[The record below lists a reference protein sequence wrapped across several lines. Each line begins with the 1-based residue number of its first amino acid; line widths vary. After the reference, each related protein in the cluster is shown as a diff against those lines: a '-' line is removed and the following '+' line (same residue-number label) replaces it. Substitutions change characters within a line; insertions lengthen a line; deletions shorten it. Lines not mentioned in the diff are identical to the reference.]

1 MAKYELGDLRR
12 SSVIMNAAPGAV
24 VDFRADGAPISAVI
38 AGQDAWDRF
47 FPPVGLANPQV
58 IYEERLQKK
67 LKVEGFRLP
76 PVRPSDE
83 IKTSKEKGWNPRALA
98 AVRFPNW
105 LQCPQCNKIAPAEK
119 WGEEPGRAWKKCSLC
134 SVEAG
139 GPVYVVPVRFVMAC
153 ANGHLDEFPWHYWVE
168 HKISNCS
175 GDNGFLKLKSEGPG
189 LAGLV
194 LSCPKCHSSKS
205 LEGIF
210 SKTTWERIKLKCR
223 GKRPWLGDLD
233 PKKCELVPRVMQ
245 RGASNMYFPVMET
258 ALSIPPWSNRLPEE
272 IGQFW
277 GAIVN
282 VEDTGGR
289 IKLIEQLEVAGL
301 KDVMKSLGLTRE
313 CLAQQVEDYKQLLS
327 SANTDNLRIDEYRQF
342 SCGATSPQDETQNF
356 EMRREEVPR
365 NMTKYFDQIVRLVRL
380 REVRAL
386 KGFTRIFPAG
396 EGGLNIAP
404 IASDK
409 KQWLP
414 AIEVKGEGIY
424 ISFHSDT
431 LSAWEKS
438 AMAVKRAQ
446 EVQSMYMRQWK
457 EMHDDEESDQI
468 ITPRFLLIHTFAHVL
483 MKQLTMECGYSSA
496 ALRERLYVDQ
506 DNMAGVLIYTS
517 TSDADGTLGGLQRQ
531 GKSEKIGN
539 IVESA
544 IKSIAWCSSDPLCI
558 EGLMCGVDSLSLAAC
573 HSCVLAPETSCEEF
587 NRFLDRAL
595 LVGLPVDPDLGFFSD
610 IMRAG

>member
-1 MAKYELGDLRR
+1 MAKNELGDLRR
-12 SSVIMNAAPGAV
+12 SMVIMNAAPGAV

-58 IYEERLQKK
+58 VYEERLQKK

-83 IKTSKEKGWNPRALA
+83 VKRSKEKGWNPRALA
-98 AVRFPNW
+98 AVRFPDW
-105 LQCPQCNKIAPAEK
+105 LQCPQCNRIAPADR
-119 WGEEPGRAWKKCSLC
+119 WGDEPGRPWRKCSHC

-139 GPVYVVPVRFVMAC
+139 ETIFVVPVRFVMAC
-153 ANGHLDEFPWHYWVE
+153 ANGHLDEFPWHNWVGHRDDDCYGE
-168 HKISNCS
+168 
-175 GDNGFLKLKSEGPG
+175 NGFLKLKSEGPG

-194 LSCPKCHSSKS
+194 LSCPKCKASKT

-210 SKTTWERIKLKCR
+210 SSTTWEHKKLKCK

-233 PKKCELVPRVMQ
+233 PAPCELVPRVMQ

-272 IGQFW
+272 VGQFW
-277 GAIVN
+277 GALEN
-282 VEDTGGR
+282 VEDMNGR

-301 KDVMKSLGLTRE
+301 KDVMDALELTRE
-313 CLAQQVEDYKQLLS
+313 SLAQQVEEYKRLVAS
-327 SANTDNLRIDEYRQF
+327 SNTENLRVDEHRQF
-342 SCGATSPQDETQNF
+342 SCESSNPGDESQNF
-356 EMRREEVPR
+356 EMRHESVPAT
-365 NMTKYFDQIVRLVRL
+365 MTKYFDRIVRLVRL

-396 EGGLNIAP
+396 EKGQNIAP
-404 IASDK
+404 IYSEK

-414 AIEVKGEGIY
+414 AVEVKGEGIF
-424 ISFHSDT
+424 ISFNHQI
-431 LSAWEKS
+431 LQKWEKG
-438 AMAVKRAQ
+438 ATAIIRANDI
-446 EVQSMYMRQWK
+446 QSMYVRQWK
-457 EMHDDEESDQI
+457 EMHDDGSPDRT

-506 DNMAGVLIYTS
+506 EDMAGVLIYTS

-531 GKSEKIGN
+531 GKSNNIAN
-539 IVESA
+539 IV
-544 IKSIAWCSSDPLCI
+544 KSSIQSIEWCSSDPLCI
-558 EGLMCGVDSLSLAAC
+558 EGLMCGVDSLSLSAC

-595 LVGLPVDPDLGFFSD
+595 LVGLPDEPALGFFSNLIRND
-610 IMRAG
+610 

>member
-12 SSVIMNAAPGAV
+12 SMVIMNAAPGAV

-58 IYEERLQKK
+58 VYEERLQKK

-83 IKTSKEKGWNPRALA
+83 VKRSKEKGWNPRALT

-105 LQCPQCNKIAPAEK
+105 LQCPQCNRIAPADK
-119 WGEEPGRAWKKCSLC
+119 WGDEPGRPWKKCSPC

-139 GPVYVVPVRFVMAC
+139 ETIFVVPVRFVMAC
-153 ANGHLDEFPWHYWVE
+153 ANGHLDEFPWHSWVGHRKNDCYGE
-168 HKISNCS
+168 
-175 GDNGFLKLKSEGPG
+175 NGFLKLTSEGPG

-194 LSCPKCHSSKS
+194 LSCPKCKASKT

-210 SKTTWERIKLKCR
+210 SSTTWEQKKLKCK
-223 GKRPWLGDLD
+223 GKRPWLGDQD
-233 PKKCELVPRVMQ
+233 PTPCELVPRVMQ

-272 IGQFW
+272 VGQFW
-277 GAIVN
+277 GALEN
-282 VEDTGGR
+282 VEDMNGR
-289 IKLIEQLEVAGL
+289 IKLIGQLEGAGL
-301 KDVMKSLGLTRE
+301 KDVMDALGLTRE
-313 CLAQQVEDYKQLLS
+313 SLAQQVEEYKRLVAS
-327 SANTDNLRIDEYRQF
+327 SNTENLRVDEHRQF
-342 SCGATSPQDETQNF
+342 SCGSSNPGDESQNF
-356 EMRREEVPR
+356 EMRHENVPAT
-365 NMTKYFDQIVRLVRL
+365 MTKYFDRIVRLVRL

-396 EGGLNIAP
+396 EEGQDIAP
-404 IASDK
+404 IYSEK

-414 AIEVKGEGIY
+414 AVEVKGEGIY
-424 ISFHSDT
+424 ISFSPQA
-431 LSAWEKS
+431 LQKWEKE
-438 AMAVKRAQ
+438 ATAIKRAK
-446 EVQSMYMRQWK
+446 EIQSMYVRQWK
-457 EMHDDEESDQI
+457 EMHDDEVPDRV

-506 DNMAGVLIYTS
+506 EDMAGVLIYTS

-531 GKSEKIGN
+531 GKSNKISN

-544 IKSIAWCSSDPLCI
+544 IQSIEWCSSDPLCI
-558 EGLMCGVDSLSLAAC
+558 EGLMCGVDSLSLSAC

-595 LVGLPVDPDLGFFSD
+595 LIGLPDEPGLGFFSNM
-610 IMRAG
+610 MRND